1 MNSIYSNNADV
12 FRKLLKHLDPNE
24 RDNEGNSCVHLAAG
38 LGNLRVL
45 RICIEE
51 CGIKDE
57 ENFNGIRALHVAENP
72 EVIEYLV
79 VQNYDVNAQD
89 KNGWTPLYYNIYLN
103 KVDNMRI
110 LLQIGADILITEKS
124 GIGISEFTKIH
135 YQDLLPFIEKELEKL
150 PKTEKKQIEE
160 IKSEK
165 SLVDSPNIV
174 EAQSEDDEVGINQS
188 TPIVRA
194 NLLRRNSS
202 TESVNLQLTPKI
214 QTMLSEILMKT
225 PSDAISLKD
234 FGVEE
239 VKFTELKLREIL
251 GQGAYGKVH
260 RGYFRGSEVA
270 IKIIDTEKTFDD
282 RLAKEF
288 IREIESLLKIR
299 HNRFLLLL
307 AVCIESP
314 LCIVTE
320 LSKGG
325 NLGAA
330 IDNKILTREDKL
342 KIALQIAEG
351 IHYIHSKSPPIVHR
365 DIKPQNILLD
375 EFKQVKIADLGLSRA
390 IEKVSNTEKINSTR
404 VCAGTV
410 RYMAPELYYEEP
422 ICYRPTDVWAYG
434 CVLLHLFSEHVP
446 WTGLDLVA
454 VQRRLIL
461 KQPLLIEDT
470 IEEGLKEIVKMCCRI
485 DPEERIGFQ
494 EIRIRLLDILG
505 VQNSQL

>member
-1 MNSIYSNNADV
+1 MNSIHSHNADL
-12 FRKLLKHLDPNE
+12 FRKLLKYFDPDE
-24 RDNEGNSCVHLAAG
+24 KDNEGNNCIHLAAA

-51 CGIKDE
+51 IGMKDE
-57 ENFNGIRALHVAENP
+57 GNYNGTRAIHLAENP
-72 EVIEYLV
+72 EIIEYLV
-79 VQNYDVNAQD
+79 VQEFDVNAQD
-89 KNGWTPLYYNIYLN
+89 VNGWSSLYYNLYLN
-103 KVDNMRI
+103 KAENVKI
-110 LLQIGADILITEKS
+110 LIQIGASLLITDKS
-124 GIGISEFTKIH
+124 GTSILEFTNLH
-135 YQDLLPFIEKELEKL
+135 CPDLANFIQTELEKL
-150 PKTEKKQIEE
+150 PKAVNKDSEE
-160 IKSEK
+160 IKIIN
-165 SLVDSPNIV
+165 SPPESPEIV
-174 EAQSEDDEVGINQS
+174 EVQSEDDEVHAHQI
-188 TPIVRA
+188 TPLIRT
-194 NLLRRNSS
+194 NTLRRNSS

-225 PSDAISLKD
+225 PTDTISLKD

-239 VKFTELKLREIL
+239 VKFSELKLKEVL

-270 IKIIDTEKTFDD
+270 IKIIDTEKSLND

-288 IREIESLLKIR
+288 IKEIECLLKIR

-307 AVCIESP
+307 AVCIETP

-325 NLGAA
+325 NLSTA
-330 IDNKILTREDKL
+330 IDNRVLSREEKL

-351 IHYIHSKSPPIVHR
+351 IYYIHSKSPPIVHR

-404 VCAGTV
+404 VCAGTT

-422 ICYRPTDVWAYG
+422 LCSRPTDVWAYG
-434 CVLLHLFSEHVP
+434 CVLLHLFTESVP
-446 WTGLDLVA
+446 WTGLEIVA

-461 KQPLLIEDT
+461 KQPLVIEDSL
-470 IEEGLKEIVKMCCRI
+470 EEPIKEIVELCCKI

-494 EIRIRLLDILG
+494 EIRIRLLAILG

>member
-1 MNSIYSNNADV
+1 MNSIYSNNAEV
-12 FRKLLKHLDPNE
+12 FRRLLKHFDVNE
-24 RDNEGNSCVHLAAG
+24 KDSEGNSCVHLAAG
-38 LGNLRVL
+38 FGNLRVL
-45 RICIEE
+45 RICVEE
-51 CGIKDE
+51 CGVKDE
-57 ENFNGIRALHVAENP
+57 ENFNGLRALHLADNP

-89 KNGWTPLYYNIYLN
+89 KNGWSPLHYNIYLN
-103 KVDNMRI
+103 KVDNVRL
-110 LLQIGADILITEKS
+110 LLQIGANALVTDKS
-124 GIGISEFTKIH
+124 GTGILEFTKAH
-135 YQDLLPFIEKELEKL
+135 YQDLLTDIQKVLDKN
-150 PKTEKKQIEE
+150 KGEE
-160 IKSEK
+160 VKSIKSLSEG
-165 SLVDSPNIV
+165 SNIV
-174 EAQSEDDEVGINQS
+174 EAQSEDDDEVDVRQN
-188 TPIVRA
+188 TPMIKT
-194 NLLRRNSS
+194 NILRRNSS

-225 PSDAISLKD
+225 PTDAISLKD

-288 IREIESLLKIR
+288 IKEIESLLKIR

-307 AVCIESP
+307 AVCIEGP

-330 IDNKILTREDKL
+330 IDNKSLTWEDKL
-342 KIALQIAEG
+342 KIALQVAEG
-351 IHYIHSKSPPIVHR
+351 VHYIHSKSPPIVHR

-390 IEKVSNTEKINSTR
+390 IEKVSNTEKVNSTR
-404 VCAGTV
+404 VCAGTI

-434 CVLLHLFSEHVP
+434 CVLLHLFSENVP

-461 KQPLLIEDT
+461 KQPLLIDEK
-470 IEEGLKEIVKMCCRI
+470 IEEGVKAIVKMCCMI

-505 VQNSQL
+505 VQNSLL